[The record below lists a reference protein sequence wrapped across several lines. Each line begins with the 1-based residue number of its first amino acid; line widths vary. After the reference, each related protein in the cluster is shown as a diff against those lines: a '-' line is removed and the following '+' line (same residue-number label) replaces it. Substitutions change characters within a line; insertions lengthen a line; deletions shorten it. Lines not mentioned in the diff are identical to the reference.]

1 VKKYVLDTSVVIKW
15 FSEYNEGDLDK
26 ALDLRYEILEGTCSV
41 VVPDLLFY
49 ETANAL
55 RYNPHFTAN
64 DVKEAVSALAEMGFE
79 VKTTE
84 TDIIGHAIEIAFKN
98 DVTVYDACFLAL
110 SQIEEVPFVTADYRF
125 MERVK
130 EFDNIM
136 RLSAHPVQ
144 N

>member
-1 VKKYVLDTSVVIKW
+1 MI
-15 FSEYNEGDLDK
+15 
-26 ALDLRYEILEGTCSV
+26 
-41 VVPDLLFY
+41 VPDLLFY
-49 ETANAL
+49 ETSNAL

-125 MERVK
+125 MERVQ